1 MRLTNIPQL
10 YRNMNRWTEIVSVLS
25 RYGLAD
31 WIQRFHFDFAKNL
44 FKDRDGELLARYT
57 GEARIRMALEDLGPT
72 FIKLGQILSTRPDI
86 VGVDLAEE
94 LKKLQAETPADPPE
108 QVRQLIESE
117 LGQPVE
123 QLFSTFE
130 ETALASA
137 SIGQVHLARLFTGE
151 KVVVKVQHHGIE
163 KVVHEDLEILTGL
176 ASLAESV
183 PEFRDYH
190 PKATVAEFQR
200 ALRRELDF
208 GREERNIQQFEATFE
223 RNETV
228 QIPKVYPDLCTPRI
242 LTMEYI
248 HGIKLSQQAQLVEA
262 GIDLSEVARRGAE
275 LYMHMIFETGFYHAD
290 PHPGNILLLPGD
302 VIGLI
307 DFGMVG
313 RIDDRLREDIED
325 LLMGI
330 TTRDADLLSATIM
343 RIGSTPPDLDERSLR
358 RDANDYVAD
367 FANQQ
372 LEGLNF
378 ADAVNEM
385 FKIVRAYKI
394 QLPPQVTMLLKTMMM
409 LDGTGR
415 MLTPSFSL
423 AELFSKH
430 RRRIMMRRFSPARR
444 LRKLWR
450 MYSEV
455 ERLAEQMPRRISE
468 ILELVRV
475 GKFDIHLDHRRLE
488 PSVNRM
494 VLGIMTA
501 ALFMGSSQMLSSDVP
516 PLLFKNEG
524 WLQMKDLSIPGSIG
538 LVISFV
544 LGARLVLAI
553 NRSGRLDRERE

>member
-1 MRLTNIPQL
+1 MRITSIPQL
-10 YRNMNRWTEIVSVLS
+10 YRNVNRWSEIISVLY
-25 RYGLAD
+25 RYGLSD
-31 WIQRFHFDFAKNL
+31 WIQRNQIDFAKGFL
-44 FKDRDGELLARYT
+44 KDRDGDFLARYT
-57 GEARIRMALEDLGPT
+57 REARIRMACEELGPT

-94 LKKLQAETPADPPE
+94 LKRLQADVPADSPDK
-108 QVRQLIESE
+108 VRALIEAE
-117 LGQPVE
+117 LGQPIE

-130 ETALASA
+130 DKALASA

-163 KVVHEDLEILTGL
+163 KIVHEDLEILTGL
-176 ASLAESV
+176 AALAENV

-208 GREERNIQQFEATFE
+208 GREERNIQQFEVSFE
-223 RNETV
+223 DNDTV
-228 QIPKVYPDLCTPRI
+228 RIPTVYPDLCTPRV

-248 HGIKLSQQAQLVEA
+248 EGIKLSNQKLLLAE
-262 GIDLSEVARRGAE
+262 GIDRSEVARRGAE

-290 PHPGNILLLPGD
+290 PHPGNIILLRGD

-330 TTRDADLLSATIM
+330 TSRDAELLTATIM
-343 RIGSTPPDLDERSLR
+343 RISSTPPDLDERALR

-367 FANQQ
+367 YANQQ

-385 FKIVRAYKI
+385 FKIVRNYKI

-415 MLTPSFSL
+415 MLNPQFSL
-423 AELFSKH
+423 GELFRKH
-430 RRRIMMRRFSPARR
+430 RRRIMMKRFSPARR

-450 MYSEV
+450 MYGEL

-468 ILELVRV
+468 IMELVRV

-494 VLGIMTA
+494 VLGIITA
-501 ALFMGSSQMLSSDVP
+501 ALFMGSSQMLSNDVP
-516 PLLFKNEG
+516 PLLFKNET
-524 WLQMKDLSIPGSIG
+524 WLQMKDLSIPGSLG
-538 LVISFV
+538 LVISAA
-544 LGARLVLAI
+544 LGARLVIAI
-553 NRSGRLDRERE
+553 NRSGRLDRE

>member
-1 MRLTNIPQL
+1 MRITSIPQL
-10 YRNMNRWTEIVSVLS
+10 YRNVNRWSEIISVLY
-25 RYGLAD
+25 RYGLSD
-31 WIQRFHFDFAKNL
+31 WIQRNQIDFAKGFL
-44 FKDRDGELLARYT
+44 KDRDGDFLARYT
-57 GEARIRMALEDLGPT
+57 REARIRMACEELGPT

-94 LKKLQAETPADPPE
+94 LKKLQADVPADSAE
-108 QVRQLIESE
+108 KVRELIEAE

-130 ETALASA
+130 DKALASA

-163 KVVHEDLEILTGL
+163 KIVHEDLEILSGL
-176 ASLAESV
+176 AALAENV

-190 PKATVAEFQR
+190 PKSTVAEFQR

-208 GREERNIQQFEATFE
+208 GREERNIQQFEASFE
-223 RNETV
+223 HNDTV
-228 QIPKVYPDLCTPRI
+228 RIPTVYPDLCTPRV

-248 HGIKLSQQAQLVEA
+248 EGIKLSNQVRLLEE
-262 GIDLSEVARRGAE
+262 GIDRSEVARRGAE

-330 TTRDADLLSATIM
+330 TSRDAELLTATIM
-343 RIGSTPPDLDERSLR
+343 RIGSTPPDLDERALR

-367 FANQQ
+367 YANQQ

-385 FKIVRAYKI
+385 FKIVRNYKI

-415 MLTPSFSL
+415 MLNPTFSL
-423 AELFSKH
+423 GELFHKH
-430 RRRIMMRRFSPARR
+430 RRRIMMKRFSPSRR

-450 MYSEV
+450 MYGEL

-468 ILELVRV
+468 IMELVRV

-494 VLGIMTA
+494 VLGIITA
-501 ALFMGSSQMLSSDVP
+501 ALFMGSSMMLSSNVP
-516 PLLFKNEG
+516 PLLFKTET
-524 WLQMKDLSIPGSIG
+524 WLQMKDLSIPGALG
-538 LVISFV
+538 LVISAA
-544 LGARLVLAI
+544 LGARLVIAI
-553 NRSGRLDRERE
+553 NRSGRLDRE

>member
-10 YRNMNRWTEIVSVLS
+10 YRNVNRWTEILSVLS

-31 WIQRFHFDFAKNL
+31 WIQRFQFDFAKGFL
-44 FKDRDGELLARYT
+44 KDRDGEVLAKYT
-57 GEARIRMALEDLGPT
+57 REARVRMALEDLGPT

-86 VGVDLAEE
+86 VGVDQAEE
-94 LKKLQAETPADPPE
+94 LKKLQANVPADPPE
-108 QVRQLIESE
+108 QVRKLIEEE
-117 LGQPVE
+117 LGQPID

-130 ETALASA
+130 DKALASA

-163 KVVHEDLEILTGL
+163 KKVTEDLDILSGL
-176 ASLAESV
+176 AALAENV

-208 GREERNIQQFEATFE
+208 GREERNILQFEAAFE
-223 RNETV
+223 HNDTV
-228 QIPKVYPDLCTPRI
+228 EIPKVYSELCTPRV

-248 HGIKLSQQAQLVEA
+248 DGIKLNDREQLKAE

-275 LYMHMIFETGFYHAD
+275 LYMDMIFDSGFYHAD
-290 PHPGNILLLPGD
+290 PHPGNLVLLPGD
-302 VIGLI
+302 VIGLL
-307 DFGMVG
+307 DFGMIG

-330 TTRDADLLSATIM
+330 TGRDAELLTATIV
-343 RIGSTPPDLDERSLR
+343 RIGSTPPDLDERALR
-358 RDANDYVAD
+358 RDANDYVSD

-385 FKIVRAYKI
+385 FKIVRNYRI
-394 QLPPQVTMLLKTMMM
+394 QLPPQVVMLLKTMMM

-415 MLTPSFSL
+415 MLNPQFSL
-423 AELFSKH
+423 SELLHKH
-430 RRRIMMRRFSPARR
+430 RRRIMMKRFSPSRR

-450 MYSEV
+450 MYNEL
-455 ERLAEQMPRRISE
+455 ERLAEVMPRRISE

-494 VLGIMTA
+494 VMGIMTA

-516 PLLFKNEG
+516 PLLFKEEA
-524 WLQMKDLSIPGSIG
+524 WLQMKDISIPGAIG
-538 LVISFV
+538 LVISFAI
-544 LGARLVLAI
+544 GFRLVMAI
-553 NRSGRLDRERE
+553 NRSGKLDRE

>member
-10 YRNMNRWTEIVSVLS
+10 YRNVNRWTEILSVLS

-31 WIQRFHFDFAKNL
+31 WIQRFQFDFAKGFL
-44 FKDRDGELLARYT
+44 KDKDGEVLAKYT
-57 GEARIRMALEDLGPT
+57 REARIRMALEDLGPT

-86 VGVDLAEE
+86 VGVDQAEE
-94 LKKLQAETPADPPE
+94 LKKLQANVPADPPE
-108 QVRQLIESE
+108 QVRKLIEEE
-117 LGQPVE
+117 LGQPID

-130 ETALASA
+130 DKALASA

-163 KVVHEDLEILTGL
+163 KKVSEDLDILTGL
-176 ASLAESV
+176 AALAENV

-190 PKATVAEFQR
+190 PKSTVAEFQR

-208 GREERNIQQFEATFE
+208 GREERNILQFEAAFE
-223 RNETV
+223 HNDTV
-228 QIPKVYPDLCTPRI
+228 EIPRVYPDLCTPRV

-248 HGIKLSQQAQLVEA
+248 DGIKLNDQVRLKAE

-290 PHPGNILLLPGD
+290 PHPGNLVLLPGD
-302 VIGLI
+302 VIGLL
-307 DFGMVG
+307 DFGMIG

-330 TTRDADLLSATIM
+330 TGRDADLLTATIV
-343 RIGSTPPDLDERSLR
+343 RIGSTPPDLDERALR
-358 RDANDYVAD
+358 RDANDYVSD

-385 FKIVRAYKI
+385 FKIVRNYRI
-394 QLPPQVTMLLKTMMM
+394 QLPPQVVMLLKTMMM

-415 MLTPSFSL
+415 MLNPQFSL
-423 AELFSKH
+423 AELLHKH
-430 RRRIMMRRFSPARR
+430 RRRIMMKRFSPQRR

-450 MYSEV
+450 MYNEL
-455 ERLAEQMPRRISE
+455 ERLAEVMPRRISE

-494 VLGIMTA
+494 VMGIMTA
-501 ALFMGSSQMLSSDVP
+501 ALFIGSSQMLSSDVP
-516 PLLFKNEG
+516 PLLFKEES
-524 WLQMKDLSIPGSIG
+524 WLQMKDISIPGAVG
-538 LVISFV
+538 LVISFAI
-544 LGARLVLAI
+544 GFRLVMAI
-553 NRSGRLDRERE
+553 NRSGKLDRE

>member
-10 YRNMNRWTEIVSVLS
+10 YRNMNRWTEILSVLS

-31 WIQRFHFDFAKNL
+31 WIQKFQFDFAKGFL
-44 FKDRDGELLARYT
+44 KDKDGEVLAKYT
-57 GEARIRMALEDLGPT
+57 REARIRMALEDLGPT

-86 VGVDLAEE
+86 VGVDLADE
-94 LKKLQAETPADPPE
+94 LKRLQANVPADPPE
-108 QVRQLIESE
+108 KVRTLIEEE
-117 LGQPVE
+117 LGQPID

-130 ETALASA
+130 DKALASA

-163 KVVHEDLEILTGL
+163 KKVSEDLDILTGL
-176 ASLAESV
+176 AALAENV

-208 GREERNIQQFEATFE
+208 GREERNILQFEATFE
-223 RNETV
+223 HNETV
-228 QIPKVYPDLCTPRI
+228 RIPSVYPDLCTPRV

-248 HGIKLSQQAQLVEA
+248 EGIKLNEQERLIAE

-275 LYMHMIFETGFYHAD
+275 LYMHMIFDTGFYHAD
-290 PHPGNILLLPGD
+290 PHPGNLVLLPGD
-302 VIGLI
+302 VIGLL
-307 DFGMVG
+307 DYGMVG

-330 TTRDADLLSATIM
+330 TSRDADLLTATIM

-358 RDANDYVAD
+358 RDANDFVSD

-372 LEGLNF
+372 LDGLNF

-385 FKIVRAYKI
+385 FKIVRNYRI

-415 MLTPSFSL
+415 MLNPQFSL
-423 AELFSKH
+423 GELFHKH
-430 RRRIMMRRFSPARR
+430 RRRIMMKRFSPSRR

-450 MYSEV
+450 MYNEL
-455 ERLAEQMPRRISE
+455 ERLAEVMPRRISE

-494 VLGIMTA
+494 VMGIMTA
-501 ALFMGSSQMLSSDVP
+501 ALFIGSSQMLSSDVP
-516 PLLFKNEG
+516 PLLFKEEA
-524 WLQMKDLSIPGSIG
+524 WLQMQDISIPGAIG
-538 LVISFV
+538 LVISFA
-544 LGARLVLAI
+544 LGFRLVMAI
-553 NRSGRLDRERE
+553 NRSGKLDRE

>member
-10 YRNMNRWTEIVSVLS
+10 YRNVNRWTEILSVLS

-31 WIQRFHFDFAKNL
+31 WIQRFHFDFAKGFL
-44 FKDRDGELLARYT
+44 KDKDGEVLAKYT
-57 GEARIRMALEDLGPT
+57 REARIRMALEDLGPT
-72 FIKLGQILSTRPDI
+72 FIKLGQILSTRPDL
-86 VGVDLAEE
+86 VGVDQAEE
-94 LKKLQAETPADPPE
+94 LKKLQANVPADTPE
-108 QVRQLIESE
+108 QVRKLIEEE
-117 LGQPVE
+117 LGQPID

-130 ETALASA
+130 DKALASA

-163 KVVHEDLEILTGL
+163 KKVSEDLDILTGL
-176 ASLAESV
+176 AALAENV

-208 GREERNIQQFEATFE
+208 GREERNIMQFEAAFE
-223 RNETV
+223 HNDTV
-228 QIPKVYPDLCTPRI
+228 QIPTVYSDLCTPRV

-248 HGIKLSQQAQLVEA
+248 DGIKLNEHERLVAE

-275 LYMHMIFETGFYHAD
+275 LYMHMIFDTGFYHAD
-290 PHPGNILLLPGD
+290 PHPGNLVLLPGD
-302 VIGLI
+302 VIGLL

-330 TTRDADLLSATIM
+330 TGRDAELLTATIV
-343 RIGSTPPDLDERSLR
+343 RIGSTPPDLDERALR

-385 FKIVRAYKI
+385 FKIVRNYRI

-415 MLTPSFSL
+415 MLNPQFSL
-423 AELFSKH
+423 SELFHRH
-430 RRRIMMRRFSPARR
+430 RRRIMMKRFSPSRR

-450 MYSEV
+450 MYNEL
-455 ERLAEQMPRRISE
+455 ERLAEVMPRRISE

-494 VLGIMTA
+494 VMGIMTA

-516 PLLFKNEG
+516 PLLFKEEA
-524 WLQMKDLSIPGSIG
+524 WLQMKDISIPGAIG
-538 LVISFV
+538 LVISFAI
-544 LGARLVLAI
+544 GFRLVMAI
-553 NRSGRLDRERE
+553 NRSGRLDRE

>member
-1 MRLTNIPQL
+1 MRLPNIPQL
-10 YRNMNRWTEIVSVLS
+10 YRNVNRWTEILTVLS

-31 WIQRFHFDFAKNL
+31 WIQRFNIDFAKGFL
-44 FKDRDGELLARYT
+44 KAKDGEVLARYT
-57 GEARIRMALEDLGPT
+57 REARIRMALEDLGPT

-86 VGVDLAEE
+86 IGVDLAEE
-94 LKKLQAETPADPPE
+94 LVKLQADVPADPPE
-108 QVRQLIESE
+108 RVREMIEEE
-117 LGQPVE
+117 LGQPIE

-130 ETALASA
+130 EKAFASA

-151 KVVVKVQHHGIE
+151 KVVVKVQHDGIE
-163 KVVHEDLEILTGL
+163 SKVSEDLDILSGL
-176 ASLAESV
+176 ASLAENV

-190 PKATVAEFQR
+190 PRSTVAEFQR

-223 RNETV
+223 SNDTV
-228 QIPKVYPDLCTPRI
+228 QIPKVYPDLCTPRV

-248 HGIKLSQQAQLVEA
+248 DGIKLNQPEKLLDA

-290 PHPGNILLLPGD
+290 PHPGNLILLPGD

-330 TTRDADLLSATIM
+330 TGRDADLLTATIM
-343 RIGSTPPDLDERSLR
+343 RIGSTPPDLEERALR
-358 RDANDYVAD
+358 RDANDYVAE

-372 LEGLNF
+372 LDGLNF
-378 ADAVNEM
+378 ADAINEM
-385 FKIVRAYKI
+385 FKIVRNYRI
-394 QLPPQVTMLLKTMMM
+394 HLPPQVTMLLKTMVM

-415 MLTPSFSL
+415 LLNPQFSL
-423 AELFSKH
+423 GELFRKH
-430 RRRIMMRRFSPARR
+430 RRRIILKRFSPSRR
-444 LRKLWR
+444 IRKMWR
-450 MYSEV
+450 MYNEL
-455 ERLAEQMPRRISE
+455 ERLAEVLPRRISE

-494 VLGIMTA
+494 VLGILTA
-501 ALFMGSSQMLSSDVP
+501 ALFMGSSRMLSSNVP
-516 PLLFKNEG
+516 PLLFKEETF
-524 WLQMKDLSIPGSIG
+524 LQIHDLSIPGAVG
-538 LVISFV
+538 LVISFA
-544 LGARLVLAI
+544 LGFRLVMAI
-553 NRSGRLDRERE
+553 NRSGRLDRE